1 MGRRRIR
8 TSNSDLTKF
17 LRSLS
22 REPGFTIT
30 QPRSG
35 HYHVNLNGKRVAVMG
50 ASPTDAHTAIK
61 NTAKKIFENTGRNV
75 HG

>member
-1 MGRRRIR
+1 MGRRIR

-17 LRSLS
+17 LQSLP
-22 REPGFTIT
+22 RQGFEVT

-35 HYHVNLNGKRVAVMG
+35 HYHINLDGKRVAVMG

-61 NTAKKIFENTGRNV
+61 NTAKKIFKSTGRTV

>member
-1 MGRRRIR
+1 MARKRIR

-17 LRSLS
+17 LRSLP
-22 REPGFTIT
+22 RQGFEIT

-35 HYHVNLNGKRVAVMG
+35 HYHINLNGRRVAVMG

-61 NTAKKIFENTGRNV
+61 NTAKKIFDNTGRNV
-75 HG
+75 RG

>member
-1 MGRRRIR
+1 MGNKRIR

-17 LRSLS
+17 LRSLA
-22 REPGFTIT
+22 RQPGFKLD

-35 HYHVNLNGKRVAVMG
+35 HYHVMLDGKRVAVLG

-61 NTAKKIFENTGRNV
+61 NTRKDIKDRTGRIV
-75 HG
+75 